1 MIRIKLSQLL
11 GANKMTQKNLSEL
24 TKIRPNTIGALYHEE
39 AKEISFANLNALCRA
54 LNCRVEDILEYIPD
68 TETDDNIS
76 VFIDSDNDLTESE
89 KQQVADFIKNLRLK

>member
-24 TKIRPNTIGALYHEE
+24 TKIRPNTISALYHEE

-54 LNCRVEDILEYIPD
+54 LDCRVEDILEYIPD
-68 TETDDNIS
+68 TDDSIT
-76 VFIDSDNDLTESE
+76 VFIDNNNDLTESE
-89 KQQVADFIKNLRLK
+89 KQQVANFIKKLKSK